1 MPPVSANE
9 RLPARWGRN
18 SLRTRVL
25 AAILVWVAF
34 GISGVWFSAT
44 RVFEKHLE
52 EQYHEELSVHIRE
65 LAGLVRITPDGGA
78 VMTRPLSDP
87 RYLVPLSGFYWQVSV
102 DGGQT
107 LRSASMTRGALDR
120 SVAHSARVLHLVED
134 GPTGPTITYGFV
146 RPGPKGGQVHFLIA
160 TDQRLMQQVVA
171 SFTRELTLWL
181 VTLAFALV
189 ATGLAIVVFGF
200 QPFDRLASAIAALRA
215 GNRTSLDGKFPSE
228 ITPLVDDLNDYIA
241 HTADLV
247 KRGRVEAGNLAHFL
261 RTPLAVII
269 DEAERLQQRPETAD
283 SAEVLLQQ
291 SQLMAQQVEFR
302 MARART
308 AAAAGVP
315 GSSCKLAEVLPPIV
329 SAMRRLYPNIEFSIE
344 RGTGSR
350 DMVPIDPIDCAELL
364 SNLLDNAGKW
374 ATSRVVVAL
383 GRSPSELVSVADDG
397 PGIRPDQIGHA
408 FEIGA
413 RFDTTRPGSGL
424 GLAIARDIAQAYG
437 LEVVLGE
444 HAGEGSGLIASV
456 TSQHAPAVSKSTPF
470 A

>member
-1 MPPVSANE
+1 MPPVGANE

-181 VTLAFALV
+181 VALAFALV

-200 QPFDRLASAIAALRA
+200 QPLDRLASAIAALRA
-215 GNRTSLDGKFPSE
+215 GNRASLDGKFPSE

-315 GSSCKLAEVLPPIV
+315 GSSCKLAEVLPPII
-329 SAMRRLYPNIEFSIE
+329 SALRRLYPDIEFDLQY
-344 RGTGSR
+344 GKAGSASL
-350 DMVPIDPIDCAELL
+350 PIDGTDCAELL

-374 ATSRVVVAL
+374 ATSRVTITV
-383 GRSPSELVSVADDG
+383 GRKRGELVSVADDG
-397 PGIRPDQIGHA
+397 PGLTDAQIEHA
-408 FEIGA
+408 FEIGT
-413 RFDTTRPGSGL
+413 RFDPDRPGSGL
-424 GLAIARDIAQAYG
+424 GLAIARDIASSYG
-437 LEVVLGE
+437 LAIHLGPNPK
-444 HAGEGSGLIASV
+444 SGRGLLSRITV
-456 TSQHAPAVSKSTPF
+456 
-470 A
+470 

>member
-181 VTLAFALV
+181 AALAFALV

-315 GSSCKLAEVLPPIV
+315 GSSCKLAEVLPPII
-329 SAMRRLYPNIEFSIE
+329 SALRRLYPDIEFDLQY
-344 RGTGSR
+344 GKAGSASL
-350 DMVPIDPIDCAELL
+350 PIDATDCAELL

-374 ATSRVVVAL
+374 ATSRVTITV
-383 GRSPSELVSVADDG
+383 GRKRGELVSVADDG
-397 PGIRPDQIGHA
+397 PGLTDAQIEHA
-408 FEIGA
+408 FEIGT
-413 RFDTTRPGSGL
+413 RFDPDRPGSGL
-424 GLAIARDIAQAYG
+424 GLAIARDIASSYG
-437 LEVVLGE
+437 LAIHLGPNPK
-444 HAGEGSGLIASV
+444 SGRGLLARITV
-456 TSQHAPAVSKSTPF
+456 
-470 A
+470 

>member
-181 VTLAFALV
+181 AALAFALV

-315 GSSCKLAEVLPPIV
+315 GSSCKLAEVLPPII
-329 SAMRRLYPNIEFSIE
+329 SALRRLYPDIEFDLQYGKAGAASL
-344 RGTGSR
+344 
-350 DMVPIDPIDCAELL
+350 PIDATDCAELL

-374 ATSRVVVAL
+374 ATSRVTITV
-383 GRSPSELVSVADDG
+383 GRKRGELVSVADDG
-397 PGIRPDQIGHA
+397 PGLTDAQIEHA
-408 FEIGA
+408 FEIGT
-413 RFDTTRPGSGL
+413 RFDPDRPGSGL
-424 GLAIARDIAQAYG
+424 GLAIARDIASSYG
-437 LEVVLGE
+437 LAIQLGPNPK
-444 HAGEGSGLIASV
+444 SGRGLLARITV
-456 TSQHAPAVSKSTPF
+456 
-470 A
+470 